1 VSDAGSIRSA
11 VLDKSFDGN
20 MIGRYCFNCTAGV
33 MNYFSTYPEKC
44 YEVI

>member
-1 VSDAGSIRSA
+1 MSDAGSIRSA

-20 MIGRYCFNCTAGV
+20 MIGRYYCICTAGV
-33 MNYFSTYPEKC
+33 MNYFSKYPEKC